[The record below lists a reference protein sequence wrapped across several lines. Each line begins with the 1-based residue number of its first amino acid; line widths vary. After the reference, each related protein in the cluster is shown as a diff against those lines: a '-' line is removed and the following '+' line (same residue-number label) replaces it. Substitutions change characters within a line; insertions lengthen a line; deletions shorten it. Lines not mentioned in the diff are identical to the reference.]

1 LILVNLEQALGDLSC
16 FSTQY
21 RPVLIAT
28 VRQLSEVPKHLP
40 MEVPPALR
48 RRLGLPLLVLYG
60 TGITIGAGI
69 YVLIGA
75 VAGHAGVY
83 AAWSFLLAGMV
94 MALTVASYAELS
106 TRFPVSA
113 GEAAYV
119 KAAFNSRALSTLTG
133 LLTIVI
139 GIVSASAVTL
149 GSAGYINQFIDLP
162 QWLVVTA
169 IVAALG
175 AVAAWGILES
185 VLLASLFT
193 VIEVG
198 GLLAIIAAAVH
209 IELPIAAALVPPLP
223 LDPGILSGIGFA
235 SLLAFF
241 AFIGFE
247 DLANVV
253 EEAKVPHR
261 DIPRAMVLTLLIST
275 ILYVAIV
282 VIAVSAVPVDR
293 LSSSPAPLSL
303 VFREVAGISPVTIS
317 VIAIVATL
325 NTILAQMTMAARVI
339 YGMARHGD
347 LPGIAGRVH
356 PRTATPLVATALTAA
371 AVIALALSVSFE
383 RLAEGTSLATLVV
396 FALVNLSL
404 LRLRHRRVRS
414 PGPHVSVPVW
424 VPAAG
429 LATCG
434 AMIATALLK

>member
-1 LILVNLEQALGDLSC
+1 MSKRLKTL
-16 FSTQY
+16 
-21 RPVLIAT
+21 PV
-28 VRQLSEVPKHLP
+28 ELP
-40 MEVPPALR
+40 PVLR

-83 AAWSFLLAGMV
+83 APWAFVLAAVV
-94 MALTVASYAELS
+94 MAFTVASYAELS

-119 KAAFNSRALSTLTG
+119 KAAFNSRALSISTG

-139 GIVSASAVTL
+139 GVISSSAVTL
-149 GSAGYINQFIDLP
+149 GSAGYIAQFTELP
-162 QWLVVTA
+162 QWIVVITV
-169 IVAALG
+169 VALLS

-185 VLLASLFT
+185 VLLAGLFT

-209 IELPIAAALVPPLP
+209 MELPIAAALLQPPP

-261 DIPRAMVLTLLIST
+261 DIPRAMLLTLVIST
-275 ILYVAIV
+275 ILYVAIA
-282 VIAVSAVPVDR
+282 VIAISAVSIDR
-293 LSSSPAPLSL
+293 LSSSSAPLSL

-325 NTILAQMTMAARVI
+325 NTILAQMTMSARVI

-347 LPGIAGRVH
+347 LPRIAGQVH
-356 PRTATPLVATALTAA
+356 PRTATPLFATAMIAVS
-371 AVIALALSVSFE
+371 VIALALSVPFE
-383 RLAEGTSLATLVV
+383 WLAEGTSLATLVV

-429 LATCG
+429 LATCL
-434 AMIATALLK
+434 AMIASALLK

>member
-1 LILVNLEQALGDLSC
+1 LPIELS
-16 FSTQY
+16 
-21 RPVLIAT
+21 
-28 VRQLSEVPKHLP
+28 
-40 MEVPPALR
+40 PALR

-83 AAWSFLLAGMV
+83 APWSFVLAALV

-119 KAAFNSRALSTLTG
+119 KAAFNSRVLSTATG

-139 GIVSASAVTL
+139 GVVSASAVTL
-149 GSAGYINQFIDLP
+149 GSAGYIKQFSDLP
-162 QWLVVTA
+162 QWLVVIA
-169 IVAALG
+169 VVAALSG
-175 AVAAWGILES
+175 VAAWGILES

-193 VIEVG
+193 LIEVG
-198 GLLAIIAAAVH
+198 GLLAIIAAA
-209 IELPIAAALVPPLP
+209 IYTDLPVASTLAQSLP
-223 LDPGILSGIGFA
+223 LDLGTLSGIGFA

-275 ILYVAIV
+275 ILYVAIAA
-282 VIAVSAVPVDR
+282 IAISAVPVDR
-293 LSSSPAPLSL
+293 LASSPAPLSL

-325 NTILAQMTMAARVI
+325 NTILAQMTMSARVI

-347 LPGIAGRVH
+347 LPRIAGRVH
-356 PRTATPLVATALTAA
+356 PRTATPLFATALIAA
-371 AVIALALSVSFE
+371 SVIGLALSVPFE

-424 VPAAG
+424 IPAAG
-429 LATCG
+429 LATCL
-434 AMIATALLK
+434 AMIASALLK

>member
-1 LILVNLEQALGDLSC
+1 MTEL
-16 FSTQY
+16 
-21 RPVLIAT
+21 PAT
-28 VRQLSEVPKHLP
+28 LQ
-40 MEVPPALR
+40 

-75 VAGHAGVY
+75 VAGYAGVY
-83 AAWSFLLAGMV
+83 APWSFVLAAIV

-106 TRFPVSA
+106 TRYPVSA

-119 KAAFNSRALSTLTG
+119 RAAFQSRLLSTLTG
-133 LLTIVI
+133 LLTIVT
-139 GIVSASAVTL
+139 GVVSSSAVTL
-149 GSAGYINQFIDLP
+149 GSAGYIEQFVDLP
-162 QWLVVTA
+162 QSLIVV
-169 IVAALG
+169 VVVVVLG

-185 VLLASLFT
+185 VLLASVFT
-193 VIEVG
+193 LIEVG
-198 GLLAIIAAAVH
+198 GLLAIIVAAVH
-209 IELPIAAALVPPLP
+209 AGLPIAFAPPP
-223 LDPGILSGIGFA
+223 FEAGALSGIAFA

-275 ILYVAIV
+275 ILYVAVAAIA
-282 VIAVSAVPVDR
+282 ISAVSVER

-303 VFREVAGISPVTIS
+303 VFREVAGVSPATIS

-339 YGMARHGD
+339 YGMARLGD

-356 PRTATPLVATALTAA
+356 PWTATPLFATALIVAS
-371 AVIALALSVSFE
+371 VIMLALTVSLE
-383 RLAEGTSLATLVV
+383 RLAESTSVATLVV
-396 FALVNLSL
+396 FALVNLAL
-404 LRLRHRRVRS
+404 LRLRYRRTPS
-414 PGPHVSVPVW
+414 QGPHVSVPVW
-424 VPAAG
+424 VPIAG
-429 LATCG
+429 LATCV
-434 AMIATALLK
+434 AMIASALLR

>member
-1 LILVNLEQALGDLSC
+1 MSEKPKNLPISPG
-16 FSTQY
+16 
-21 RPVLIAT
+21 
-28 VRQLSEVPKHLP
+28 
-40 MEVPPALR
+40 PALR

-83 AAWSFLLAGMV
+83 APWSFVLAAIV

-119 KAAFNSRALSTLTG
+119 KAAFSSRVLAVMTG

-139 GIVSASAVTL
+139 GVVSASAVTL
-149 GSAGYINQFIDLP
+149 GSVGYIKQLADIP
-162 QWLVVTA
+162 QWIVVIGIVVT
-169 IVAALG
+169 LS

-193 VIEVG
+193 LIEVG
-198 GLLAIIAAAVH
+198 GLLAIIAAAIH
-209 IELPIAAALVPPLP
+209 MDLPIASALAQPPP
-223 LDPGILSGIGFA
+223 LDPQILSGIGFA

-275 ILYVAIV
+275 ILYVVIAA
-282 VIAVSAVPVDR
+282 IAVSAVSVDR
-293 LSSSPAPLSL
+293 LSSASAPLSL
-303 VFREVAGISPVTIS
+303 VFREVAGISPVTITI
-317 VIAIVATL
+317 IAIVATL
-325 NTILAQMTMAARVI
+325 NTILAQMTMSARVI

-347 LPGIAGRVH
+347 LPRIAGRVH
-356 PRTATPLVATALTAA
+356 PRTATPLFATMLIAIS
-371 AVIALALSVSFE
+371 VILLALSAPLE

-414 PGPHVSVPVW
+414 TEPHVKIPIW

-429 LATCG
+429 LATCL
-434 AMIATALLK
+434 AMIASAFLK

>member
-1 LILVNLEQALGDLSC
+1 MATDALSC
-16 FSTQY
+16 
-21 RPVLIAT
+21 
-28 VRQLSEVPKHLP
+28 LSCRFHQTAAVSVPTKPEVMPL
-40 MEVPPALR
+40 ELPPALR

-75 VAGHAGVY
+75 VAGHAGAY
-83 AAWSFLLAGMV
+83 APWSFMLAAVV

-119 KAAFNSRALSTLTG
+119 KAAFNSRTFSTLTG
-133 LLTIVI
+133 LLTIAI
-139 GIVSASAVTL
+139 GVVSASAVTL
-149 GSAGYINQFIDLP
+149 GSAGYIKQFTDLP
-162 QWLVVTA
+162 QWLVV
-169 IVAALG
+169 VAVVIALS

-193 VIEVG
+193 LIEVG
-198 GLLAIIAAAVH
+198 GLLAIIVAAVH
-209 IELPIAAALVPPLP
+209 MELPIASALSQPLP
-223 LDPGILSGIGFA
+223 PDLGTLSGIGFA

-275 ILYVAIV
+275 ILYVAIAA
-282 VIAVSAVPVDR
+282 IAVSAVPVDR
-293 LSSSPAPLSL
+293 LASSQAPLSL

-325 NTILAQMTMAARVI
+325 NTILAQMTMSARVI

-347 LPGIAGRVH
+347 LPRIAGRVH
-356 PRTATPLVATALTAA
+356 ARTATPLFATALIAA
-371 AVIALALSVSFE
+371 SVIALALLVPFE
-383 RLAEGTSLATLVV
+383 QLAEGTSLATLAV
-396 FALVNLSL
+396 FTLVNLSL

-414 PGPHVSVPVW
+414 PGPHVSVPLW

-429 LATCG
+429 LATCL
-434 AMIATALLK
+434 AMIASAFIK